1 MSILLSPLTIKDVV
15 LRNRIV
21 VPPMCQYSAVE
32 GFANNW
38 HLVHYG
44 CRATGGAGLI
54 IQEATAVSPEGRI
67 SPDDLGLWKNEQ
79 VEKLKEITTFIHSQG
94 AVAAIQLAHAGRK
107 AGWGSPWKGG
117 KQLKLEEGG
126 WKNVAPSA
134 VAYYPEDDAPVAL
147 DMAGIQKV
155 TSDFGSAAARALQ
168 AGFRVLEIHAAHGYL
183 VHQFFSPLTNH
194 RNDQYGGSFE
204 NRIRLLLEIV
214 EAVKK
219 SWPENLP
226 LFVRISATDWA
237 EGGWNPEES
246 AKLVVILKEMGV
258 DLIDCSSG
266 GLVTTQKIPLSPG
279 YQVHL
284 ADKIRKESGILT
296 SAVGLITSA
305 QQAEDILQSGA
316 ADLIMF
322 GRLFLRE
329 PYFALKAAAELKDEI
344 EWPHQYLR
352 GK

>member
-21 VPPMCQYSAVE
+21 VPPMCQYSAVD

-44 CRATGGAGLI
+44 SRATGGAGLI

-79 VEKLKEITTFIHSQG
+79 VEKLKEITTFIHGQG
-94 AVAAIQLAHAGRK
+94 AVAGIQLAHAGRK

-126 WKNVAPSA
+126 WKTVAPSA
-134 VAYYPEDDAPVAL
+134 VAYYPEDGAPEAL
-147 DMAGIQKV
+147 DLAGIQKV

-204 NRIRLLLEIV
+204 NRIRLLLEIIEV
-214 EAVKK
+214 VKNV
-219 SWPENLP
+219 WPENLP
-226 LFVRISATDWA
+226 LFVRISVTDWA
-237 EGGWNPEES
+237 DGGWNPEE
-246 AKLVVILKEMGV
+246 AVKLVVILKELGV

-266 GLVTTQKIPLSPG
+266 GLVTTQKIALSPG

-305 QQAEDILQSGA
+305 QQSEDILQSGA

-344 EWPHQYLR
+344 EWPCQYLR

>member
-1 MSILLSPLTIKDVV
+1 
-15 LRNRIV
+15 
-21 VPPMCQYSAVE
+21 MCQYSAVD
-32 GFANNW
+32 GFATNW

-44 CRATGGAGLI
+44 SRAAGGAGLI

-67 SPDDLGLWKNEQ
+67 SPDDLGLWRDEQ
-79 VEKLKEITTFIHSQG
+79 VEKLKEITTFIKSQG
-94 AVAAIQLAHAGRK
+94 SVPGIQLAHAGRK

-117 KQLKLEEGG
+117 KQLSLAEGG
-126 WKNVAPSA
+126 WKTVSSSA
-134 VAYYPEDDAPVAL
+134 TPFYPEDEAPEAL
-147 DMAGIQKV
+147 DVKGIQKV
-155 TSDFGSAAARALQ
+155 ISDFGSAAERALQ
-168 AGFRVLEIHAAHGYL
+168 AGFQVLEIHGAHGYL
-183 VHQFFSPLTNH
+183 VHQFLSPLTNH
-194 RNDQYGGSFE
+194 REDSYGGSFE

-214 EAVKK
+214 GAIKK

-237 EGGWNPEES
+237 DDGWNPDE
-246 AKLVVILKEMGV
+246 AVQLCILLKKLGV

-266 GLVTTQKIPLSPG
+266 GLVQHQKIPLSPG

-284 ADKIRKESGILT
+284 AGKIRKESGILT

-305 QQAEDILQSGA
+305 QQAEDILQSGS

-322 GRLFLRE
+322 GRLYLRE
-329 PYFALKAAAELKDEI
+329 PYFALKAAAHLGDEI
-344 EWPHQYLR
+344 SWPLQYLR

>member
-1 MSILLSPLTIKDVV
+1 MSQLLSPLTIKDVV
-15 LRNRIV
+15 LRNRIA
-21 VPPMCQYSAVE
+21 VPPMCQYSAVD
-32 GFANNW
+32 GFATNW

-44 CRATGGAGLI
+44 SRASGGAGLI

-67 SPDDLGLWKNEQ
+67 SPDDLGLWKNEH

-94 AVAAIQLAHAGRK
+94 AVAGIQLAHAGRK
-107 AGWGSPWKGG
+107 AGCGSPWKGG
-117 KQLKLEEGG
+117 KQLSIADGG
-126 WKNVAPSA
+126 WKTVSSSA
-134 VAYYPEDDAPVAL
+134 IAYLPEDDSPQEL
-147 DMAGIQKV
+147 DSAGIQKV
-155 TSDFGSAAARALQ
+155 ISDFGSAAARAFQ
-168 AGFRVLEIHAAHGYL
+168 AGFRVLEIHGAHGYL
-183 VHQFFSPLTNH
+183 AHQFLSPLTNH
-194 RNDQYGGSFE
+194 RTDQYGGSLE
-204 NRIRLLLEIV
+204 NRFRLLLEIV

-237 EGGWNPEES
+237 DGGWNPEE
-246 AKLVVILKEMGV
+246 AVQLVVLLKQMGV

-266 GLVTTQKIPLSPG
+266 GLVTYQKIPLSPG

-284 ADKIRKESGILT
+284 AEKIQKEPGILT

-305 QQAEDILQSGA
+305 RQVVDILNSGA

-329 PYFALKAAAELKDEI
+329 PYFALKAASDLGDDI
-344 EWPHQYLR
+344 DWPLQYLR